1 MTAHYFYAFLLL
13 FPENRINEALHEM
26 EIALSLDPLSPIVN
40 ANYAAVLMAAHRYPE
55 AIAQFQKTQQRDP
68 SFPPAHFKMSFLY
81 ATMGRFAEAN
91 SEMLKSTPTP
101 GTWSADAKGY
111 NELSVA
117 ALSRLG
123 EWHAD
128 VSLSFALKGDRD
140 GAFEHLN
147 QAFSEQS
154 SEINS
159 VIRFP
164 ALDSLRSDPRYADLM
179 RRLNLP
185 Q

>member
-1 MTAHYFYAFLLL
+1 
-13 FPENRINEALHEM
+13 
-26 EIALSLDPLSPIVN
+26 
-40 ANYAAVLMAAHRYPE
+40 
-55 AIAQFQKTQQRDP
+55 
-68 SFPPAHFKMSFLY
+68 MSFLY

-91 SEMLKSTPTP
+91 VEMLKSNPTP
-101 GTWSADAKGY
+101 GNWSADARGY

-128 VSLSFALKGDRD
+128 ISLSFALKGDRD
-140 GAFEHLN
+140 KAFEYLN

-154 SEINS
+154 SELNS
-159 VIRFP
+159 DIRFP
-164 ALDSLRSDPRYADLM
+164 ALDSLHSDPRWADLM
-179 RRLNLP
+179 HRLNLP